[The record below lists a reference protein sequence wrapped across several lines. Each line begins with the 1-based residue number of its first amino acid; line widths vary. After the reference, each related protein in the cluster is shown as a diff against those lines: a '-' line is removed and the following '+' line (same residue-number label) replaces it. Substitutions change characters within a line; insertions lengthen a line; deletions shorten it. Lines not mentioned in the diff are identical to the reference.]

1 LHSGPTTRR
10 GGQWPR
16 KGQKGQDTHYVRR
29 ERKVLIFK
37 GADVTLQM
45 FHPPTR
51 IRSRL

>member
-1 LHSGPTTRR
+1 LELRVSDDKKDRHC
-10 GGQWPR
+10 
-16 KGQKGQDTHYVRR
+16 VRR
-29 ERKVLIFK
+29 EPCKVLIFK